1 MYIIEIPDF
10 YIDSLT
16 NWNDV
21 YDILEVH
28 KFLTLRQAMIAY
40 RFHTYSDIG
49 MKAHV
54 LYNLIDLMLKNSSAL
69 SEQQFWL
76 VVELIN
82 FDMNHKEDL
91 IASFNK
97 IAPQAQARFIL
108 AI

>member
-16 NWNDV
+16 NWDDV
-21 YDILEVH
+21 YDVLEVH
-28 KFLTLRQAMIAY
+28 TFLTLQQAKVAHK
-40 RFHTYSDIG
+40 FHIYSDIG

-82 FDMNHKEDL
+82 FDTNYREDL

-97 IAPQAQARFIL
+97 IASQAQARFML